1 MHDRKLA
8 ELTAE
13 VNAVNLANGY
23 ANELLPL
30 WRDFFVPLV
39 GQKIVKADG
48 SLLAKL
54 ESKLPKF
61 PAVKGR
67 AGQHEHASVMT
78 YRHRSDYS
86 LAWTVKTC
94 WPIPPHTCTYY
105 ERTLYIGDMGG
116 DTLKAMTNHGEPWRT
131 DYTVEAA
138 VAAIEAYE
146 AAKKAA
152 DEARSAC
159 WPFEKFLGR

>member
-1 MHDRKLA
+1 MHASKLA

-23 ANELLPL
+23 ANELLPKL
-30 WRDFFVPLV
+30 VEFFTPLV

-54 ESKLPKF
+54 ESKLPVF
-61 PAVKGR
+61 PAEKGR
-67 AGQHEHASVMT
+67 PGQHVHASVMT

-86 LAWTVKTC
+86 LAWTVKVC

-105 ERTLYIGDMGG
+105 ERTLYVGDMSG
-116 DTLKAMTNHGEPWRT
+116 DTLKEMTKHLEPWRT

-138 VAAIEAYE
+138 VAKIEAYE

-152 DEARSAC
+152 DDARSEC
-159 WPFEKFLGR
+159 WPFEKFIR